1 MIASFARFGPAHIT
15 AIGLTFIIPLVLSAL
30 ARFDQSGSMNCV
42 VGFVFAA
49 ILVINK
55 IIGVTFLSRDGE
67 ITVASLV
74 PMHLCDWAAITAVIT
89 LLHPNQWTYELCYFW
104 ALGGTFQALLTP
116 DLREGFPHPQ
126 FISFFTQH
134 GVVLAAVVYTTLAMK
149 LRPVPESIIRVLAW
163 SAVYLIVAVG
173 VNLLL
178 GTNFG
183 YLRAKPEQ
191 SSLMDYLAP
200 WPFYIIE
207 LGLLAILLCLAFY
220 LPFFIIDRL
229 RLR

>member
-1 MIASFARFGPAHIT
+1 MIASFARFGLAHIT
-15 AIGLTFIIPLVLSAL
+15 AIGLTFVIPLVLSAL
-30 ARFDQSGSMNCV
+30 ARFDHGGSMNRI

-55 IIGVTFLSRDGE
+55 IIGVTLLSREGE
-67 ITVASLV
+67 FTIASLV

-89 LLHPNQWTYELCYFW
+89 LIYPNQWTYELCYFW

-126 FISFFTQH
+126 FFSFFTQH
-134 GVVLAAVVYTTLAMK
+134 GVVLAAVIYTTLAMK
-149 LRPVPESIIRVLAW
+149 LRPVPNSIVRVLAW
-163 SAVYLIVAVG
+163 TAVYLVVAAG

-191 SSLMDYLAP
+191 PSLMDYLAP

-207 LGLLAILLCLAFY
+207 LGLLAILLCLACY
-220 LPFFIIDRL
+220 LPFFVIDRL